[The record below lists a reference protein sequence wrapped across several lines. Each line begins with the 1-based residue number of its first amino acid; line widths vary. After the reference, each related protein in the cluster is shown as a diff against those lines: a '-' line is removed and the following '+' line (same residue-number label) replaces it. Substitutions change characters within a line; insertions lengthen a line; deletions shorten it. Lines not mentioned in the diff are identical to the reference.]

1 MPESEKELAPTKI
14 LVRACNGD
22 LWLVRKGA
30 IPEKVHS
37 NASDALPEH
46 RDQAL
51 VDILNENDQRVADHF
66 PESANPGVR
75 VGITVVNFES
85 P

>member
-1 MPESEKELAPTKI
+1 MPESEEELAPTKI

-30 IPEKVHS
+30 NPRKVHS
-37 NASDALPEH
+37 NAPDALPE
-46 RDQAL
+46 DKDPEL
-51 VDILNENDQRVADHF
+51 VGILNENDQRVADHF

-75 VGITVVNFES
+75 VAISVVDFD
-85 P
+85 

>member
-1 MPESEKELAPTKI
+1 MAESEEELAPTKI

-30 IPEKVHS
+30 IPRKVHS
-37 NASDALPEH
+37 NAPNALPE
-46 RDQAL
+46 DKDPVL
-51 VDILNENDQRVADHF
+51 VGILNENDQRVADHF